1 MKQKL
6 LLLSLLMT
14 IMSTMLAQ
22 NATVTTHW
30 PLNKSIKDLAVG
42 SAAYNSATA
51 STTTCEGTDVKQMLE
66 TSVTFGSK
74 LAFQAT
80 ITPQSY
86 ATKEVTGLQLLR
98 FKVQGAADGSND
110 YGMILQIKPN
120 TTDLTYVPT
129 KVGVSV
135 ASWVKNSSPAFE
147 VLLLKLNAAG
157 EVTQTYE
164 LGKVNSHADIDA
176 NYDDAS
182 FDVPVTATASNDAWQ
197 VVVRMAQGYANGKNL
212 AMGNVTLTGTATVGG
227 SVQLSTFTATVVPE
241 GAGTVSP
248 AQTSVVTGDNVSCTY

>member
-1 MKQKL
+1 
-6 LLLSLLMT
+6 MT
-14 IMSTMLAQ
+14 IVSTVLAQ

-30 PLNKSIKDLAVG
+30 QLNKSIKDLAVG

-135 ASWVKNSSPAFE
+135 ASWVKNSSPPVMKASLLRSIRISPKAS
-147 VLLLKLNAAG
+147 VLLLPISRQPMPTAARMHFP
-157 EVTQTYE
+157 E
-164 LGKVNSHADIDA
+164 LMI
-176 NYDDAS
+176 
-182 FDVPVTATASNDAWQ
+182 PVRTWRWAT
-197 VVVRMAQGYANGKNL
+197 
-212 AMGNVTLTGTATVGG
+212 
-227 SVQLSTFTATVVPE
+227 
-241 GAGTVSP
+241 
-248 AQTSVVTGDNVSCTY
+248 